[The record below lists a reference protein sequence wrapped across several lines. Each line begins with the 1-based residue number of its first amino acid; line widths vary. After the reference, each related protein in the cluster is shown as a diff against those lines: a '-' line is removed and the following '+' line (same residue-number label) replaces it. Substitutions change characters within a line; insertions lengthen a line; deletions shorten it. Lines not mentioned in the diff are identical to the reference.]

1 MSALDAEI
9 VARQGEIRAAL
20 NAVMWGPTPSPAEQ
34 MANLEA
40 HAALPAYRG
49 IDPHPYEPW
58 TPDERASAGAL
69 VPPKPPLTVTASDAL
84 PEPPSE
90 AEILAVL
97 ALPLDARFAL
107 CADRGP
113 GWTVHPAQPQA
124 VPRLR
129 PPPATLIPD
138 TVGAWLPAGIDGI
151 VDLVASALDAGRRA
165 AMSTICAEVNANVTI
180 RLAALRVLGRVWR

>member
-1 MSALDAEI
+1 MSAVFNPADILRASMDLPAGVTMRMLNTETGQHADLLDT
-9 VARQGEIRAAL
+9 GEIR
-20 NAVMWGPTPSPAEQ
+20 T
-34 MANLEA
+34 
-40 HAALPAYRG
+40 
-49 IDPHPYEPW
+49 
-58 TPDERASAGAL
+58 SAGAL
-69 VPPKPPLTVTASDAL
+69 VPPKPPLTVTDADAL
-84 PEPPSE
+84 PPTPSE

-113 GWTVHPAQPQA
+113 GWTVHPTQPQA

-129 PPPATLIPD
+129 PCAPSLLPD

-151 VDLVASALDAGRRA
+151 VDLVANALDVGRRP
-165 AMSTICAEVNANVTI
+165 AMHTICAEVNANVTI